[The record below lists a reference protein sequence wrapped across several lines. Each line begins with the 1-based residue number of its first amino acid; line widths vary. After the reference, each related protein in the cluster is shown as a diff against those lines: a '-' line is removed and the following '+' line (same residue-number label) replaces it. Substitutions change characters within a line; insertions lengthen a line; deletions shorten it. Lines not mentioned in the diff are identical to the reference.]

1 MILLKYA
8 PLLFLLCSLVVPS
21 NSGQDQQVAVTGN
34 DSANKNKV
42 PSTATRNSRRRRR
55 KQIARKKK
63 EQESQN
69 HQLSL
74 SDKPIASEKKSEQ
87 ELKQDK
93 FSWSEEQIERIKNY
107 IASHINKL
115 HPDSTPRRISLEKL
129 MTLES
134 KTPNSKSMPH
144 WPPSAHIGGVYW
156 TEPLNF
162 VSMEPFSTRIS

>member
-34 DSANKNKV
+34 NSANKNEV
-42 PSTATRNSRRRRR
+42 PSIQKRRR
-55 KQIARKKK
+55 KQRKNNT
-63 EQESQN
+63 QGSQN
-69 HQLSL
+69 PQFSL
-74 SDKPIASEKKSEQ
+74 SAKPIASEKKSEQ

-115 HPDSTPRRISLEKL
+115 HPDSTPRRISLKNL